1 MLIYNVTTKVD
12 WLVHDAWLKWMQ
24 EIHIPEV
31 MLTGCFEKQQ
41 LVRLLD
47 TDETEGATYAMQ
59 YYAVSVSDYNRY
71 TELYAPALRQQAVAK
86 WKERII
92 SFHTLMQVVN

>member
-24 EIHIPEV
+24 EVHIPEV
-31 MLTGCFEKQQ
+31 MATGCFEKQQ

-47 TDETEGATYAMQ
+47 TDETEGATYAVQ
-59 YYAVSVSDYNRY
+59 YYAASNADYNRY
-71 TELYAPALRQQAVAK
+71 MDVFAPALRQQVLDK
-86 WKERII
+86 WRERVIA
-92 SFHTLMQVVN
+92 FRTLMQVVN

>member
-12 WLVHDAWLKWMQ
+12 WLVHDNWLKWMQ
-24 EIHIPEV
+24 EEHIPAV
-31 MLTGCFEKQQ
+31 MATGCFEKHQ

-47 TDETEGATYAMQ
+47 TDETEGVTYAVQ
-59 YYAVSVSDYNRY
+59 YYANGNVSYNRY
-71 TELYAPALRQQAVAK
+71 IDLYQPAFREEAVDK
-86 WKERII
+86 WKARVI